1 MGRNAWMGGT
11 LAEAHRLMAIWPK
24 MDLIESNLAEN
35 HLF

>member
-1 MGRNAWMGGT
+1 MGRNAWMGGK
-11 LAEAHRLMAIWPK
+11 LAEAHQLTIWPK